1 MKTNLKD
8 DTEMYWTNQV
18 KKALV
23 GKKIVGVEYLPK
35 KYLEE
40 WMWYKRP
47 IVLKLDDGT
56 MLIPQMDDE
65 GNDGGAIWTNVKD
78 LEVIPVI

>member
-1 MKTNLKD
+1 MKTLDEKSV
-8 DTEMYWTNQV
+8 EKYWTKKV

-65 GNDGGAIWTNVKD
+65 GNDGGAIWTSVD
-78 LEVIPVI
+78 GLGVIPVI

>member
-1 MKTNLKD
+1 MKTDEKSV
-8 DTEMYWTNQV
+8 EKYWTTKV

-65 GNDGGAIWTNVKD
+65 GNDGGAIWTSDKE
-78 LEVIPVI
+78 LEVIPVIY

>member
-8 DTEMYWTNQV
+8 DTEVYWTNQV

-65 GNDGGAIWTNVKD
+65 GNDGGALWTSIEE
-78 LEVIPVI
+78 LQVIPVI

>member
-1 MKTNLKD
+1 MKTDEKSV
-8 DTEMYWTNQV
+8 EQYWTNLVQ
-18 KKALV
+18 KALV

-35 KYLEE
+35 KYLKE

-65 GNDGGAIWTNVKD
+65 GNDGGAIWTSIEE
-78 LEVIPVI
+78 LQVIPVI